1 MRGLIDVPPRSGN
14 RCANPVGPN
23 PARPCYDAAAMLQIQ
38 DITIR
43 IAGRMLLDS
52 ASVTVPAGHKAG
64 LVGHNGTGKSTL
76 LRAIR
81 QEIALDGGQV
91 GYPSRWRMASVA
103 QDAPDGAASLLD
115 TVLAADVERASLLEE
130 AETAED
136 PDRIGEIHT
145 RLADIDAH
153 TAPSRAATILAGLGF
168 DTEAQARPVGDLS
181 GGMRM
186 RVALAAT
193 LFLQPDLLLLDEP
206 TNHLDLEATLWL
218 EGWLKSYPHTILMVS
233 HDRDLLN
240 RVVDMTIHLENGKL
254 TAYTGGYDQFEQ
266 TRRMRLEH
274 LAALQKRQIA
284 QRTHMQSFIDRFKA
298 KATKARQAQS
308 RVKALEKMEPIVAL
322 VEDQSISFDFPPP
335 EELAP
340 PILVLDHVTVGYD
353 ERPVLKNL
361 DMRIDMDDRI
371 ALLGANGNGKSTLV
385 KLFAG
390 RLQPMAG
397 QMRKSN
403 KLKVGYF
410 AQHQAEELD
419 LSLNAIAQARRVMP
433 NSTDEKIRAHL
444 GRFGFVQRRSE
455 TRIGDM
461 SGGEK
466 ARLLLAMMA
475 REAPQLLL
483 LDEPTNHLDVD
494 SRQALVQALNEYD
507 GAVVLIT
514 HDPHLIELTAD
525 RLLLV
530 KDGAVTPFEGDID
543 DYRRLL
549 AEQRRQERAGQKA
562 DKAAAADRREQR
574 RLAAEARAQLAP
586 LRQQI
591 REIEKRIQG
600 LEQDKQKVE
609 AKLADTALYDNPAA
623 ATEQQIA
630 LHDLQSKLDTAEEA
644 WLEANGKLEAAQQL
658 AG

>member
-1 MRGLIDVPPRSGN
+1 
-14 RCANPVGPN
+14 
-23 PARPCYDAAAMLQIQ
+23 MLQIQ
-38 DITIR
+38 DVTIR
-43 IAGRMLLDS
+43 IAGRSLLDT
-52 ASVTVPAGHKAG
+52 ASVSVPAGHKAG

-81 QEIALDGGQV
+81 KEIGLDGGQIS
-91 GYPSRWRMASVA
+91 YPGRWRMASVA
-103 QDAPDGAASLLD
+103 QEVPAGPASLLD
-115 TVLAADVERASLLEE
+115 TVLAADIERAALMDE

-136 PDRIGEIHT
+136 PDRIGEIHM

-153 TAPSRAATILAGLGF
+153 SAPSRAATILAGLGF
-168 DTEAQARPVGDLS
+168 DTEAQGRPVGDLS

-218 EGWLKSYPHTILMVS
+218 ETWLKSYPHTILMVS

-240 RVVDMTIHLENGKL
+240 RVVDMTIHLENSKL

-266 TRRMRLEH
+266 TRRMRLDH
-274 LAALQKRQIA
+274 MAALQKRQIA
-284 QRTHMQSFIDRFKA
+284 QREHMQSFVDRFKA

-308 RVKALEKMEPIVAL
+308 RMKALEKMEPIVAL
-322 VEDQSISFDFPPP
+322 VEDQSISFDFPKPQA
-335 EELAP
+335 LSP
-340 PILVLDHVTVGYD
+340 PILVLDKVAVGYD
-353 ERPVLKNL
+353 DRAVLKSL
-361 DMRIDMDDRI
+361 DLRIDMDDRI

-397 QMRKSN
+397 EMRRSS

-419 LSLNAIAQARRVMP
+419 LSLNAIAQARRSMP
-433 NSTDEKIRAHL
+433 GVTDEKIRAHL

-455 TRIGDM
+455 TRISDM

-466 ARLLLAMMA
+466 ARLLLALMA

-530 KDGAVTPFEGDID
+530 RDGGVHPFEGDLD

-549 AEQRRQERAGQKA
+549 VEQRRQERAGNKG
-562 DKAAAADRREQR
+562 DKASQADRKEQR

-586 LRQQI
+586 LRQEIRQI
-591 REIEKRIQG
+591 ESRIQK
-600 LEQDKQKVE
+600 LEREKQAIE
-609 AKLADTALYDNPAA
+609 AKLADGGLYADPSA
-623 ATEQQIA
+623 ATGQQIA
-630 LHDLQSKLDTAEEA
+630 LHDLQAQLDKSEEA
-644 WLEANGKLEAAQQL
+644 WLEATAKLDAAQQL

>member
-1 MRGLIDVPPRSGN
+1 
-14 RCANPVGPN
+14 
-23 PARPCYDAAAMLQIQ
+23 MLQIQ

-43 IAGRMLLDS
+43 IAGRVLLDS
-52 ASVTVPAGHKAG
+52 ASVSVAAGHKAG

-81 QEIALDGGQV
+81 KEIGLDGGQIS
-91 GYPSRWRMASVA
+91 YPGRWRMASVA
-103 QDAPDGAASLLD
+103 QEVPAGPASLLD
-115 TVLAADVERASLLEE
+115 TVLAADTERAALMDE

-136 PDRIGEIHT
+136 PDRIGEIHM

-153 TAPSRAATILAGLGF
+153 SAPSRAATILAGLGF
-168 DTEAQARPVGDLS
+168 DTEAQGRPVGDLS

-218 EGWLKSYPHTILMVS
+218 ETWLKSYPHTILMVS

-240 RVVDMTIHLENGKL
+240 RVVDMTIHLENSKL

-266 TRRMRLEH
+266 TRRMRLDH
-274 LAALQKRQIA
+274 MAALQKRQIA
-284 QRTHMQSFIDRFKA
+284 QREHMQSFVDRFKA

-308 RVKALEKMEPIVAL
+308 RMKALEKMEPIVAL
-322 VEDQSISFDFPPP
+322 VEDQSISFDFPKPQA
-335 EELAP
+335 LSP
-340 PILVLDHVTVGYD
+340 PILVLDKVAVGYD
-353 ERPVLKNL
+353 DRAVLKSL
-361 DMRIDMDDRI
+361 DLRIDMDDRI

-397 QMRKSN
+397 EMRRSS

-419 LSLNAIAQARRVMP
+419 LSLNAIAQARRSMP
-433 NSTDEKIRAHL
+433 GVTDEKIRAHL

-455 TRIGDM
+455 TRISDM

-466 ARLLLAMMA
+466 ARLLLALMA

-530 KDGAVTPFEGDID
+530 RDGGVHPFEGDLD

-549 AEQRRQERAGQKA
+549 VEQRRQERSGNKG
-562 DKAAAADRREQR
+562 DKASQADRKEQR

-586 LRQQI
+586 LRQEIRQI
-591 REIEKRIQG
+591 ESRIQK
-600 LEQDKQKVE
+600 LEREKQAIE
-609 AKLADTALYDNPAA
+609 AKLADGGLYADPSK
-623 ATEQQIA
+623 ATGQQIA
-630 LHDLQSKLDTAEEA
+630 LHDLQAQLDKSEEA
-644 WLEANGKLEAAQQL
+644 WLEATAKLDAAQLL

>member
-1 MRGLIDVPPRSGN
+1 
-14 RCANPVGPN
+14 
-23 PARPCYDAAAMLQIQ
+23 MLQIQ
-38 DITIR
+38 DVTIR
-43 IAGRMLLDS
+43 IAGRSLLDT
-52 ASVTVPAGHKAG
+52 ASVSVPAGHKAG

-81 QEIALDGGQV
+81 KEIGLDGGQIS
-91 GYPSRWRMASVA
+91 YPGRWRMASVA
-103 QDAPDGAASLLD
+103 QEVPAGPASLLD
-115 TVLAADVERASLLEE
+115 TVLAADTERAALMDE

-136 PDRIGEIHT
+136 PDRIGEIHM

-153 TAPSRAATILAGLGF
+153 SAPARAATILAGLGF
-168 DTEAQARPVGDLS
+168 DTDAQGRPVGDLS

-218 EGWLKSYPHTILMVS
+218 ETWLKSYPHTILMVS

-240 RVVDMTIHLENGKL
+240 RVVDMTIHLENSKL

-266 TRRMRLEH
+266 TRRMRLDH
-274 LAALQKRQIA
+274 MAALQKRQIA
-284 QRTHMQSFIDRFKA
+284 QREHMQSFVDRFKA

-308 RVKALEKMEPIVAL
+308 RMKALEKMEPIVAL
-322 VEDQSISFDFPPP
+322 VEDQSISFDFPKPQA
-335 EELAP
+335 LSP
-340 PILVLDHVTVGYD
+340 PILVLDKVAVGYD
-353 ERPVLKNL
+353 DRAVLKGL
-361 DMRIDMDDRI
+361 DLRIDMDDRI

-390 RLQPMAG
+390 RLDPMAG
-397 QMRKSN
+397 ELRKSS

-419 LSLNAIAQARRVMP
+419 LSLNAIAQARRSMP
-433 NSTDEKIRAHL
+433 GVTDEKIRAHL

-455 TRIGDM
+455 TRISDM

-466 ARLLLAMMA
+466 ARLLLALMA

-530 KDGAVTPFEGDID
+530 RDGGVHPFDGDLD

-549 AEQRRQERAGQKA
+549 VEQRRQERSGNKG
-562 DKAAAADRREQR
+562 DKASQADRKEQR

-586 LRQQI
+586 LRQEIRQI
-591 REIEKRIQG
+591 ETRIQK
-600 LEQDKQKVE
+600 LEREKQAVE
-609 AKLADTALYDNPAA
+609 AKLADGGLYADPSK
-623 ATEQQIA
+623 ATGQQIA
-630 LHDLQSKLDTAEEA
+630 LHDLQAQLDKSEEA
-644 WLEANGKLEAAQQL
+644 WLDATAKLDAAQLL
-658 AG
+658 AGRET

>member
-1 MRGLIDVPPRSGN
+1 
-14 RCANPVGPN
+14 
-23 PARPCYDAAAMLQIQ
+23 MLQIQ
-38 DITIR
+38 DVTIR
-43 IAGRMLLDS
+43 IAGRSLLDT
-52 ASVTVPAGHKAG
+52 ASVSVPAGHKAG

-81 QEIALDGGQV
+81 KEIGLDGGQIS
-91 GYPSRWRMASVA
+91 YPGRWRMASVA
-103 QDAPDGAASLLD
+103 QEVPAGPASLLD
-115 TVLAADVERASLLEE
+115 TVLAADIERAALMDE

-136 PDRIGEIHT
+136 PDRIGEIHM

-153 TAPSRAATILAGLGF
+153 SAPSRAATILAGLGF
-168 DTEAQARPVGDLS
+168 DTEAQGRPVGDLS

-218 EGWLKSYPHTILMVS
+218 ETWLKSYPHTILMVS

-240 RVVDMTIHLENGKL
+240 RVVDMTIHLENSKL

-266 TRRMRLEH
+266 TRRMRLDH
-274 LAALQKRQIA
+274 MAALQKRQIA
-284 QRTHMQSFIDRFKA
+284 QREHMQSFVDRFKA

-308 RVKALEKMEPIVAL
+308 RMKALEKMEPIVAL
-322 VEDQSISFDFPPP
+322 VEDQSISFDFPKPQA
-335 EELAP
+335 LSP
-340 PILVLDHVTVGYD
+340 PILVLDKVAVGYD
-353 ERPVLKNL
+353 DRAVLKSL
-361 DMRIDMDDRI
+361 DLRIDMDDRI

-397 QMRKSN
+397 EMRRSS

-419 LSLNAIAQARRVMP
+419 LSLNAIAQARRSMP
-433 NSTDEKIRAHL
+433 GVTDEKIRAHL

-455 TRIGDM
+455 TRISDM

-466 ARLLLAMMA
+466 ARLLLALMA

-530 KDGAVTPFEGDID
+530 RDGGVHPFEGDLD

-549 AEQRRQERAGQKA
+549 VEQRRQERSGNKG
-562 DKAAAADRREQR
+562 DKASQADRKEQR

-586 LRQQI
+586 LRQEIRQI
-591 REIEKRIQG
+591 ESRIQK
-600 LEQDKQKVE
+600 LEREKQAIE
-609 AKLADTALYDNPAA
+609 AKLADGGLYADPSA
-623 ATEQQIA
+623 ATGQQIA
-630 LHDLQSKLDTAEEA
+630 LHDLQAQLDKSEEA
-644 WLEANGKLEAAQQL
+644 WLEATAKLDAAQQL

>member
-1 MRGLIDVPPRSGN
+1 
-14 RCANPVGPN
+14 
-23 PARPCYDAAAMLQIQ
+23 MLQIQ

-43 IAGRMLLDS
+43 IAGRVLLDS
-52 ASVTVPAGHKAG
+52 ASVSVPAGHKAG

-81 QEIALDGGQV
+81 KEIGLDGGQIS
-91 GYPSRWRMASVA
+91 YPGRWRMASVA
-103 QDAPDGAASLLD
+103 QDAPEGPASLLD
-115 TVLAADVERASLLEE
+115 TVLAADVERAALLEE

-153 TAPSRAATILAGLGF
+153 TAPARAATILAGLGF

-218 EGWLKSYPHTILMVS
+218 ETWLKAYPHTILMVS

-240 RVVDMTIHLENGKL
+240 RVVDTTIHLENGKL
-254 TAYTGGYDQFEQ
+254 TAYSGGYDQFEQ

-284 QRTHMQSFIDRFKA
+284 QRAHMQSFIDRFKA

-322 VEDQSISFDFPPP
+322 VEDQSISFDFPKP

-340 PILVLDHVTVGYD
+340 PILVLDKVTVGYD

-361 DMRIDMDDRI
+361 DLRIDMDDRI

-397 QMRKSN
+397 QLRKSN

-466 ARLLLAMMA
+466 ARLLLALMA

-530 KDGAVTPFEGDID
+530 KDGAVSPFEGDLD

-549 AEQRRQERAGQKA
+549 AEQRRQERAGRQAEKQSQ
-562 DKAAAADRREQR
+562 ADRKEQR
-574 RLAAEARAQLAP
+574 RAAAEARAQLAP
-586 LRQQI
+586 LRQEI
-591 REIEKRIQG
+591 REIEKRIQA
-600 LEQDKQKVE
+600 LERDKQKIE
-609 AKLADTALYDNPAA
+609 AKLADTALYSNPAA

-630 LHDLQSKLDTAEEA
+630 LHDVQAKLDAAEEA
-644 WLEANGKLEAAQQL
+644 WLEANGKLEEAQAL

>member
-1 MRGLIDVPPRSGN
+1 
-14 RCANPVGPN
+14 
-23 PARPCYDAAAMLQIQ
+23 MLQIQ
-38 DITIR
+38 DVTIR
-43 IAGRMLLDS
+43 IAGRTLLDS
-52 ASVTVPAGHKAG
+52 ASVSVPAGHKAG

-81 QEIALDGGQV
+81 QEIALDGGQI
-91 GYPSRWRMASVA
+91 GIPARWRMASVA
-103 QDAPDGAASLLD
+103 QEAPSGPASLLD
-115 TVLAADVERASLLEE
+115 TVLAADTERASLLAE

-136 PDRIGEIHT
+136 PHRIGEIHT

-153 TAPSRAATILAGLGF
+153 TAPARAATILAGLGF
-168 DTEAQARPVGDLS
+168 DTEAQAQPVGDLS

-218 EGWLKSYPHTILMVS
+218 EGWLKAYPHTVLMVS

-240 RVVDMTIHLENGKL
+240 RVVDMTIHLEAGKL
-254 TAYTGGYDQFEQ
+254 TAYSGGYDQFER

-284 QRTHMQSFIDRFKA
+284 QRAHMQSFIDRFKA

-308 RVKALEKMEPIVAL
+308 RMKALEKMEPIVAL
-322 VEDQSISFDFPPP
+322 VEDQSISFDFPQP
-335 EELAP
+335 EELSP
-340 PILVLDHVTVGYD
+340 PILVLDKVAVGYD
-353 ERPVLKNL
+353 GQPVLKNVDL
-361 DMRIDMDDRI
+361 RIDMDDRI
-371 ALLGANGNGKSTLV
+371 ALLGANGNGKSTLA

-397 QMRKSN
+397 ALRKSN

-433 NSTDEKIRAHL
+433 DATDEKIRAHL
-444 GRFGFVQRRSE
+444 GRFGFVQRRAE

-466 ARLLLAMMA
+466 ARLLLALMA

-530 KDGAVTPFEGDID
+530 KDGAARPFDGDLD

-549 AEQRRQERAGQKA
+549 AEQRRQERAGRQAEKA
-562 DKAAAADRREQR
+562 SQADRKEQR
-574 RLAAEARAQLAP
+574 RAAAEARAQLAP
-586 LRQQI
+586 LRQEI
-591 REIEKRIQG
+591 REIEKRIQA
-600 LEQDKQKVE
+600 LERDKQKIE
-609 AKLADTALYDNPAA
+609 AKLADGALYSNPAA

-630 LHDLQSKLDTAEEA
+630 LHDVQTRLDAAEEA
-644 WLEANGKLEAAQQL
+644 WLEANSRLEEAQAL

>member
-1 MRGLIDVPPRSGN
+1 
-14 RCANPVGPN
+14 
-23 PARPCYDAAAMLQIQ
+23 MLQIQ
-38 DITIR
+38 DLTIR
-43 IAGRMLLDS
+43 IAGRTLLDS
-52 ASVTVPAGHKAG
+52 ASVSVPAGHKAG

-81 QEIALDGGQV
+81 QEIALDGGQISI
-91 GYPSRWRMASVA
+91 PARWRMASVA
-103 QDAPDGAASLLD
+103 QEAPSGPASLLD
-115 TVLAADVERASLLEE
+115 TVLAADTERASLLAE

-136 PDRIGEIHT
+136 PHRIGEIHT

-153 TAPSRAATILAGLGF
+153 SAPARAATILAGLGF
-168 DTEAQARPVGDLS
+168 DAEAQARPVGDLS

-218 EGWLKSYPHTILMVS
+218 EGWLKAYPHTVLMVS

-240 RVVDMTIHLENGKL
+240 RVVDMTIHLEAGKL
-254 TAYTGGYDQFEQ
+254 TAYSGGYDQFER

-274 LAALQKRQIA
+274 MAALQKRQIA
-284 QRTHMQSFIDRFKA
+284 QRQHMQSFIDQFKA

-308 RVKALEKMEPIVAL
+308 RMKALEKMEPIVAL
-322 VEDQSISFDFPPP
+322 VEDQSISFDFPQP
-335 EELAP
+335 EELSP
-340 PILVLDHVTVGYD
+340 PILVLDKVSVGYD
-353 ERPVLKNL
+353 GRAVLKNVDL
-361 DMRIDMDDRI
+361 RIDMDDRI
-371 ALLGANGNGKSTLV
+371 ALLGANGNGKSTLA

-390 RLQPMAG
+390 RLEPMAG
-397 QMRKSN
+397 SVRKSS

-433 NSTDEKIRAHL
+433 DATDEKIRAHL
-444 GRFGFVQRRSE
+444 GRFGFVQRRAE

-466 ARLLLAMMA
+466 ARLLLALMA

-514 HDPHLIELTAD
+514 HDPHLIELSAD

-530 KDGAVTPFEGDID
+530 KDGAVQPFDGDLD

-549 AEQRRQERAGQKA
+549 AEQRRQERAGRQA
-562 DKAAAADRREQR
+562 ERAAAPVDRKEQR
-574 RLAAEARAQLAP
+574 RAAAEARAQLAP
-586 LRQQI
+586 LRQEI
-591 REIEKRIQG
+591 REIEKRIQA
-600 LEQDKQKVE
+600 LEKEKQRIE
-609 AKLADTALYDNPAA
+609 AKLADTALYSNPAA

-630 LHDLQSKLDTAEEA
+630 LHDVQTRLDAAEEA
-644 WLEANGKLEAAQQL
+644 WLDANGKLEEAQAA
-658 AG
+658 AE

>member
-1 MRGLIDVPPRSGN
+1 
-14 RCANPVGPN
+14 
-23 PARPCYDAAAMLQIQ
+23 MLQIQ
-38 DITIR
+38 DVTIR
-43 IAGRMLLDS
+43 IAGRSLLDT
-52 ASVTVPAGHKAG
+52 ASVSVPAGHKAG

-81 QEIALDGGQV
+81 KEIGLDGGQIS
-91 GYPSRWRMASVA
+91 YPGRWRMASVA
-103 QDAPDGAASLLD
+103 QEVPAGPASLLD
-115 TVLAADVERASLLEE
+115 TVLAADTERAALMDE

-136 PDRIGEIHT
+136 PDRIGEIHM

-153 TAPSRAATILAGLGF
+153 SAPSRAATILAGLGF
-168 DTEAQARPVGDLS
+168 DTEAQGRPVGDLS

-218 EGWLKSYPHTILMVS
+218 ETWLKSYPHTILMVS

-240 RVVDMTIHLENGKL
+240 RVVDMTIHLENSKL

-266 TRRMRLEH
+266 TRRMRLDH
-274 LAALQKRQIA
+274 MAALQKRQIA
-284 QRTHMQSFIDRFKA
+284 QREHMQSFVDRFKA

-308 RVKALEKMEPIVAL
+308 RMKALEKMEPIVAL
-322 VEDQSISFDFPPP
+322 VEDQSISFDFPKPQA
-335 EELAP
+335 LSP
-340 PILVLDHVTVGYD
+340 PILVLDKVAVGYD
-353 ERPVLKNL
+353 DRAVLKSL
-361 DMRIDMDDRI
+361 DLRIDMDDRI

-397 QMRKSN
+397 EMRRSS

-419 LSLNAIAQARRVMP
+419 LSLNAIAQARRSMP
-433 NSTDEKIRAHL
+433 GVTDEKIRAHL

-455 TRIGDM
+455 TRISDM

-466 ARLLLAMMA
+466 ARLLLALMA

-530 KDGAVTPFEGDID
+530 RDGGVHPFEGDLD

-549 AEQRRQERAGQKA
+549 VEQRRQERSGNKG
-562 DKAAAADRREQR
+562 DKASQADRKEQR

-586 LRQQI
+586 LRLEIRQI
-591 REIEKRIQG
+591 ESRIQK
-600 LEQDKQKVE
+600 LEREKQAIE
-609 AKLADTALYDNPAA
+609 AKLADGGLYADPSK
-623 ATEQQIA
+623 ATGQQIA
-630 LHDLQSKLDTAEEA
+630 LHDLQAQLDKSEEA
-644 WLEANGKLEAAQQL
+644 WLEATAKLDAAQQL

>member
-1 MRGLIDVPPRSGN
+1 
-14 RCANPVGPN
+14 
-23 PARPCYDAAAMLQIQ
+23 MLQIQ
-38 DITIR
+38 DLTIR
-43 IAGRMLLDS
+43 IAGRTLLDS
-52 ASVTVPAGHKAG
+52 ASVSVPAGHKAG

-81 QEIALDGGQV
+81 QEIALDGGQISI
-91 GYPSRWRMASVA
+91 PARWRMASVA
-103 QDAPDGAASLLD
+103 QETPSGPASLLD
-115 TVLAADVERASLLEE
+115 TVLAADTERASLLAE

-136 PDRIGEIHT
+136 PHRIGEIHT

-153 TAPSRAATILAGLGF
+153 SAPARAATILAGLGF
-168 DTEAQARPVGDLS
+168 DAEAQARPVGDLS

-218 EGWLKSYPHTILMVS
+218 EGWLKAYPHTVLMVS

-240 RVVDMTIHLENGKL
+240 RVVDMTIHLEAGKL
-254 TAYTGGYDQFEQ
+254 TAYSGGYDQFER

-274 LAALQKRQIA
+274 MASLQKRQIA
-284 QRTHMQSFIDRFKA
+284 QRQHMQSFIDRFKA

-308 RVKALEKMEPIVAL
+308 RMKALEKMEPIVAL
-322 VEDQSISFDFPPP
+322 VEDQSISFDFPQP
-335 EELAP
+335 EALSP
-340 PILVLDHVTVGYD
+340 PILVLDKVSVGYD
-353 ERPVLKNL
+353 GRAVLKNVDL
-361 DMRIDMDDRI
+361 RIDMDDRI
-371 ALLGANGNGKSTLV
+371 ALLGANGNGKSTLA

-390 RLQPMAG
+390 RLEPMAG
-397 QMRKSN
+397 SVRKSS

-433 NSTDEKIRAHL
+433 DATDEKIRAHL
-444 GRFGFVQRRSE
+444 GRFGFVQRRAE

-466 ARLLLAMMA
+466 ARLLLALMA

-514 HDPHLIELTAD
+514 HDPHLIELSAD

-530 KDGAVTPFEGDID
+530 KDGAVRPFDGDLD

-549 AEQRRQERAGQKA
+549 AEQRRQERAGRQA
-562 DKAAAADRREQR
+562 ERAAAPVDRKEQR
-574 RLAAEARAQLAP
+574 RAAAEARAQLAP
-586 LRQQI
+586 LRQEI
-591 REIEKRIQG
+591 REIEKRIQA
-600 LEQDKQKVE
+600 LEKEKQRIE
-609 AKLADTALYDNPAA
+609 AKLADTALYSNPAA

-630 LHDLQSKLDTAEEA
+630 LHDVQTRLDAAEEA
-644 WLEANGKLEAAQQL
+644 WLDANGKLEEAQAA
-658 AG
+658 AE

>member
-1 MRGLIDVPPRSGN
+1 
-14 RCANPVGPN
+14 
-23 PARPCYDAAAMLQIQ
+23 MLQIQ
-38 DITIR
+38 DVTIR
-43 IAGRMLLDS
+43 IAGRSLLDT
-52 ASVTVPAGHKAG
+52 ASVSVPAGHKAG

-81 QEIALDGGQV
+81 KEIGLDGGQIS
-91 GYPSRWRMASVA
+91 YPGRWRMASVA
-103 QDAPDGAASLLD
+103 QEVPAGPASLLD
-115 TVLAADVERASLLEE
+115 TVLAADTERAALMDE

-136 PDRIGEIHT
+136 PDRIGEIHM

-153 TAPSRAATILAGLGF
+153 SAPSRAATILAGLGF
-168 DTEAQARPVGDLS
+168 DTEAQGRPVGDLS

-218 EGWLKSYPHTILMVS
+218 ETWLKSYPHTILMVS

-240 RVVDMTIHLENGKL
+240 RVVDMTIHLENSKL

-266 TRRMRLEH
+266 TRRMRLDH
-274 LAALQKRQIA
+274 MAALQKRQIA
-284 QRTHMQSFIDRFKA
+284 QREHMQSFVDRFKA

-308 RVKALEKMEPIVAL
+308 RMKALEKMEPIVAL
-322 VEDQSISFDFPPP
+322 VEDQSISFDFPKPQA
-335 EELAP
+335 LSP
-340 PILVLDHVTVGYD
+340 PILVLDKVAVGYD
-353 ERPVLKNL
+353 DRAVLKSL
-361 DMRIDMDDRI
+361 DLRIDMDDRI

-397 QMRKSN
+397 EMRRSS

-419 LSLNAIAQARRVMP
+419 LSLNAIAQARRSMP
-433 NSTDEKIRAHL
+433 GVTDEKIRAHL

-455 TRIGDM
+455 TRISDM

-466 ARLLLAMMA
+466 ARLLLALMA

-530 KDGAVTPFEGDID
+530 RDGGVHPFEGDLD

-549 AEQRRQERAGQKA
+549 VEQRRQERSGNKG
-562 DKAAAADRREQR
+562 DKASQADRKEQR

-586 LRQQI
+586 LRQEIRQI
-591 REIEKRIQG
+591 ESRIQK
-600 LEQDKQKVE
+600 LEREKQAIE
-609 AKLADTALYDNPAA
+609 AKLADGGLYADPSA
-623 ATEQQIA
+623 ATGQQIA
-630 LHDLQSKLDTAEEA
+630 LHDLK
-644 WLEANGKLEAAQQL
+644 AQL
-658 AG
+658 

>member
-1 MRGLIDVPPRSGN
+1 
-14 RCANPVGPN
+14 
-23 PARPCYDAAAMLQIQ
+23 MLQIQ

-43 IAGRMLLDS
+43 IAGRVLLDS
-52 ASVTVPAGHKAG
+52 ASVSVAAGHKAG

-81 QEIALDGGQV
+81 KEIGLDGGQIS
-91 GYPSRWRMASVA
+91 YPGRWRMASVA
-103 QDAPDGAASLLD
+103 QDAPEGSASLLD
-115 TVLAADVERASLLEE
+115 TVLAADTERAALMEE

-136 PDRIGEIHT
+136 PNRIGEIHM

-153 TAPSRAATILAGLGF
+153 TAPARAATILAGLGF

-218 EGWLKSYPHTILMVS
+218 ETWLKTYPHTILMVS

-240 RVVDMTIHLENGKL
+240 RVVDTTIHLENAKL

-284 QRTHMQSFIDRFKA
+284 QRAHMQSFIDRFKA

-340 PILVLDHVTVGYD
+340 PILVLDKVTVGYD

-390 RLQPMAG
+390 RLEPMAG
-397 QMRKSN
+397 QLRKSN

-433 NSTDEKIRAHL
+433 NKTDEKIRAHL

-466 ARLLLAMMA
+466 ARLLLALMA

-530 KDGAVTPFEGDID
+530 KDGAVSPFEGDLD

-549 AEQRRQERAGQKA
+549 NEQRRQERAGRQAEKLSQ
-562 DKAAAADRREQR
+562 ADRKEQR
-574 RLAAEARAQLAP
+574 RAAAEARAQLAP

-591 REIEKRIQG
+591 RDIEKRIQG
-600 LEQDKQKVE
+600 LERDKKAIE
-609 AKLADTALYDNPAA
+609 AKLADTALYNNPAA

-630 LHDLQSKLDTAEEA
+630 LHEVQSKLDAAEEA
-644 WLEANGKLEAAQQL
+644 WLEANGKLEAAQAL

>member
-1 MRGLIDVPPRSGN
+1 
-14 RCANPVGPN
+14 
-23 PARPCYDAAAMLQIQ
+23 MLQIQ
-38 DITIR
+38 DVTIR
-43 IAGRMLLDS
+43 IAGRTLLDS
-52 ASVTVPAGHKAG
+52 ASVSVPAGHKAG

-81 QEIALDGGQV
+81 QEIALDGGQI
-91 GYPSRWRMASVA
+91 GIPARWRMASVA
-103 QDAPDGAASLLD
+103 QEAPSGPVSLLD
-115 TVLAADVERASLLEE
+115 TVLAADTERASLLAE

-136 PDRIGEIHT
+136 PHRIGEIHT

-153 TAPSRAATILAGLGF
+153 TAPARAATILAGLGF
-168 DTEAQARPVGDLS
+168 DTEAQAQPVGDLS

-218 EGWLKSYPHTILMVS
+218 EGWLKAYPHTVLMVS

-240 RVVDMTIHLENGKL
+240 RVVDMTIHLEAGKL
-254 TAYTGGYDQFEQ
+254 TAYSGGYDQFER

-284 QRTHMQSFIDRFKA
+284 QRAHMQSFIDRFKA

-308 RVKALEKMEPIVAL
+308 RMKALEKMEPIVAL
-322 VEDQSISFDFPPP
+322 VEDQSISFDFPQP
-335 EELAP
+335 EELSP
-340 PILVLDHVTVGYD
+340 PILVLDKVAVGYD
-353 ERPVLKNL
+353 GQPVLRNVDL
-361 DMRIDMDDRI
+361 RIDMDDRI
-371 ALLGANGNGKSTLV
+371 ALLGANGNGKSTLA

-390 RLQPMAG
+390 RLQPMG
-397 QMRKSN
+397 GELRKSS

-433 NSTDEKIRAHL
+433 NATDEKIRAHL
-444 GRFGFVQRRSE
+444 GRFGFVQRRAE

-466 ARLLLAMMA
+466 ARLLLALMA

-530 KDGAVTPFEGDID
+530 KDGAVRPFDGDLD

-549 AEQRRQERAGQKA
+549 AEQRRQERAGRQAEKVSQ
-562 DKAAAADRREQR
+562 ADRKEQR
-574 RLAAEARAQLAP
+574 RAAAEARAQLAP
-586 LRQQI
+586 LRQEI

-600 LEQDKQKVE
+600 LEREKQKIE
-609 AKLADTALYDNPAA
+609 AKLADGALYSNPAA

-630 LHDLQSKLDTAEEA
+630 LHEVQTRLDAAEEA
-644 WLEANGKLEAAQQL
+644 WLEANGKLEEAQQL

>member
-1 MRGLIDVPPRSGN
+1 
-14 RCANPVGPN
+14 
-23 PARPCYDAAAMLQIQ
+23 MLQIQ
-38 DITIR
+38 DVTIR
-43 IAGRMLLDS
+43 IAGRTLLDS
-52 ASVTVPAGHKAG
+52 ASVSVPAGHKAG

-81 QEIALDGGQV
+81 QEIALDGGQI
-91 GYPSRWRMASVA
+91 GIPARWRMASVA
-103 QDAPDGAASLLD
+103 QEAPSGPASLLD
-115 TVLAADVERASLLEE
+115 TVLAADTERASLLAE
-130 AETAED
+130 AEIAED
-136 PDRIGEIHT
+136 PHRIGEIHT

-153 TAPSRAATILAGLGF
+153 TAPARAATILAGLGF
-168 DTEAQARPVGDLS
+168 DTEAQAQPVGDLS

-218 EGWLKSYPHTILMVS
+218 EGWLKAYPHTVLMVS

-240 RVVDMTIHLENGKL
+240 RVVDMTIHLEAGKL
-254 TAYTGGYDQFEQ
+254 TAYSGGYDQFER

-284 QRTHMQSFIDRFKA
+284 QRAHMQSFIDRFKA

-308 RVKALEKMEPIVAL
+308 RMKALEKMEPIVAL
-322 VEDQSISFDFPPP
+322 VEDQSISFDFPQP
-335 EELAP
+335 EELSP
-340 PILVLDHVTVGYD
+340 PILVLDKVTVGYD
-353 ERPVLKNL
+353 GQPVLKNVDL
-361 DMRIDMDDRI
+361 RIDMDDRI
-371 ALLGANGNGKSTLV
+371 ALLGANGNGKSTLA

-397 QMRKSN
+397 ALRKSN

-433 NSTDEKIRAHL
+433 DATDEKIRAHL
-444 GRFGFVQRRSE
+444 GRFGFVQRRAE

-466 ARLLLAMMA
+466 ARLLLALMA

-530 KDGAVTPFEGDID
+530 KDGAVRPFDGDLD

-549 AEQRRQERAGQKA
+549 AEQRRQERAGRQAEKA
-562 DKAAAADRREQR
+562 SQADRREQR
-574 RLAAEARAQLAP
+574 RAAAEARAQLAP
-586 LRQQI
+586 LRQEI
-591 REIEKRIQG
+591 REIERRIQA
-600 LEQDKQKVE
+600 LEREKQKIE
-609 AKLADTALYDNPAA
+609 AKLADGTLYSNPAA

-630 LHDLQSKLDTAEEA
+630 LHDVQTKLDAAEEA
-644 WLEANGKLEAAQQL
+644 WLEANSRLEEAQAL

>member
-1 MRGLIDVPPRSGN
+1 
-14 RCANPVGPN
+14 
-23 PARPCYDAAAMLQIQ
+23 MLQIQ

-43 IAGRMLLDS
+43 IAGRVLLDS
-52 ASVTVPAGHKAG
+52 ASVSVPAGHKAG

-81 QEIALDGGQV
+81 KEIGLDGGQIS
-91 GYPSRWRMASVA
+91 YPGRWRMASVA
-103 QDAPDGAASLLD
+103 QDAPEGPASLLD
-115 TVLAADVERASLLEE
+115 TVLAADTERAALLEE

-153 TAPSRAATILAGLGF
+153 TAPARAATILAGLGF

-218 EGWLKSYPHTILMVS
+218 ETWLKTYPHTILMVS

-240 RVVDMTIHLENGKL
+240 RVVDTTIHLENGKL
-254 TAYTGGYDQFEQ
+254 TAYSGGYDQFEQ

-284 QRTHMQSFIDRFKA
+284 QRAHMQSFIDRFKA

-322 VEDQSISFDFPPP
+322 VEDQSISFDFPKP

-340 PILVLDHVTVGYD
+340 PILVLDKVTVGYD

-361 DMRIDMDDRI
+361 DLRIDMDDRI

-390 RLQPMAG
+390 RLDPMAG
-397 QMRKSN
+397 QLRKSN

-466 ARLLLAMMA
+466 ARLLLALMA

-530 KDGAVTPFEGDID
+530 KDGAVSPFEGDLD

-549 AEQRRQERAGQKA
+549 SEQRRQERAGRQAEKQSQ
-562 DKAAAADRREQR
+562 ADRKEQR
-574 RLAAEARAQLAP
+574 RAAAEARAQLAP

-600 LEQDKQKVE
+600 LERDKQTIE
-609 AKLADTALYDNPAA
+609 AKLADTALYSNPVA

-630 LHDLQSKLDTAEEA
+630 LHDVQGKLDAAEEA
-644 WLEANGKLEAAQQL
+644 WLEANGKLEEAQAL

>member
-1 MRGLIDVPPRSGN
+1 
-14 RCANPVGPN
+14 
-23 PARPCYDAAAMLQIQ
+23 MLQIQ
-38 DITIR
+38 DVTIR
-43 IAGRMLLDS
+43 IAGRTLLDS
-52 ASVTVPAGHKAG
+52 ASVSVPAGHKAG

-81 QEIALDGGQV
+81 QEIALDGGQI
-91 GYPSRWRMASVA
+91 GIPARWRMASVA
-103 QDAPDGAASLLD
+103 QEAPSGPASLLD
-115 TVLAADVERASLLEE
+115 TVLAADTERASLLAE
-130 AETAED
+130 AEIAED
-136 PDRIGEIHT
+136 PHRIGEIHT

-153 TAPSRAATILAGLGF
+153 TAPARAATILAGLGF
-168 DTEAQARPVGDLS
+168 DTEAQAQPVGDLS

-218 EGWLKSYPHTILMVS
+218 EGWLKAYPHTVLMVS

-240 RVVDMTIHLENGKL
+240 RVVDMTIHLEAGKL
-254 TAYTGGYDQFEQ
+254 TAYSGGYDQFER

-284 QRTHMQSFIDRFKA
+284 QRAHMQSFIDRFKA

-308 RVKALEKMEPIVAL
+308 RMKALEKMEPIVAL
-322 VEDQSISFDFPPP
+322 VEDQSISFDFPQP
-335 EELAP
+335 EELSP
-340 PILVLDHVTVGYD
+340 PILVLDKVAVGYD
-353 ERPVLKNL
+353 GQPVLKNVDL
-361 DMRIDMDDRI
+361 RIDMDDRI
-371 ALLGANGNGKSTLV
+371 ALLGANGNGKSTLA

-397 QMRKSN
+397 ALRKSN

-433 NSTDEKIRAHL
+433 DATDEKIRAHL
-444 GRFGFVQRRSE
+444 GRFGFVQRRAE

-466 ARLLLAMMA
+466 ARLLLALMA

-530 KDGAVTPFEGDID
+530 KDGAVRPFDGDLD

-549 AEQRRQERAGQKA
+549 AEQRRQERAGRQAEKA
-562 DKAAAADRREQR
+562 SQADRREQR
-574 RLAAEARAQLAP
+574 RAAAEARAQLAP
-586 LRQQI
+586 LRQEI
-591 REIEKRIQG
+591 REIERRIQA
-600 LEQDKQKVE
+600 LEREKQKIE
-609 AKLADTALYDNPAA
+609 AKLADGTLYSNPAA

-630 LHDLQSKLDTAEEA
+630 LHDVQTRLDAAEEA
-644 WLEANGKLEAAQQL
+644 WLEANSRLEEAQAL